1 MKKIP
6 RWLKVA
12 LLAVALLALVCGS
25 VFLLKASERMSPAKD
40 QAEPG
45 EAPSPPSAISDQ
57 RSVPRPPTPTPPGYR
72 PPGYRTDTPDI
83 RTPIWIRT
91 LTPHIFTTATP
102 LPISRTVD
110 LAPELP
116 DEQKTVVIIRRAD
129 GTYEK
134 YIISRLTTVDIRTS
148 LGMGPEDVLVIN
160 YPLKPGP
167 PPIYR
172 LLTPRPPS
180 QRPWQTP

>member
-6 RWLKVA
+6 RRLKIA
-12 LLAVALLALVCGS
+12 LLAVALLALVSGS
-25 VFLLKASERMSPAKD
+25 VFLLRASERIQPARD
-40 QAEPG
+40 QALPG
-45 EAPSPPSAISDQ
+45 DAPFPSAISGQ

-91 LTPHIFTTATP
+91 LTPHIFTTTTP

-116 DEQKTVVIIRRAD
+116 DEDKCVAIIRRAD

-134 YIISRLTTVDIRTS
+134 YIMSCVTVDIRT
-148 LGMGPEDVLVIN
+148 LLEMGSEDAVLYK
-160 YPLKPGP
+160 YPVKSRP
-167 PPIYR
+167 PAIYD
-172 LLTPRPPS
+172 LLTPRPHR